1 MGEVAQEVNFFEDS
15 PLHDHDHERPT
26 MIKTPEQQ
34 LITIKEFSC
43 SVTGTFRSN
52 GGGGGGGDGGL
63 IINGWSSSKDD
74 HVLGGGIFNDQIQ
87 DDWLPITESRNGN
100 IMSVVFHLLCSG
112 IGFQALSLPVAFVT
126 LGWIWG
132 IICLSLAFSWQL
144 YTTWILVHLSEP
156 VTGGGTCH
164 SRYLRLAI
172 AAFGPKLGKLLGI
185 FPVMYLSGG
194 SCVMLIITA
203 GANMERLFAIIACG
217 SGGDVTT
224 CTEAAKSLPGVVWFL
239 MFNCVAILIAQLPNL
254 NSLAKVSMI
263 GSITAVGSFTLIW
276 ALSIK
281 NGRPDHVSY
290 HSLKMP
296 RSDHMDKFGDIFN
309 AIGIIVLAF
318 RGHNLVLEIQGTLSS
333 NSKNPPSKTMW
344 KGVTISYIII
354 AITLFP
360 LAISGFWA
368 YENKVTADG
377 GLLSAFWQVHGHNT
391 SRLVLGTMY
400 LLAVINSLSSFPI
413 YAMPTFD
420 NLEFRYISTKRRR
433 CPKRVRIG
441 LRLFFGGLTFFIA
454 VAFPFL
460 GSLAPLIGGITLP
473 LTYVYPCFMY
483 ISIRKPG
490 RNGAMWLLN
499 LGLGCLGTILSVVLV
514 VAAVCNLANKGLHAN
529 FFRP

>member
-1 MGEVAQEVNFFEDS
+1 MGEVTQEVNFFEDS
-15 PLHDHDHERPT
+15 PLHDHNHERPT

-52 GGGGGGGDGGL
+52 GGGGGGGGGL
-63 IINGWSSSKDD
+63 ITNGWSSSKDD
-74 HVLGGGIFNDQIQ
+74 PVLGGGIFDDQIQ

-100 IMSVVFHLLCSG
+100 IITVVFHLLCSG

-144 YTTWILVHLSEP
+144 YTTWILIHLSEP
-156 VTGGGTCH
+156 VTGGGTRH

-172 AAFGPKLGKLLGI
+172 AAFGPKLGKLLVI
-185 FPVMYLSGG
+185 FPLMYLSGG

-203 GANMERLFAIIACG
+203 GANLERLFTTIFCG
-217 SGGDVTT
+217 SSGDATS
-224 CTEAAKSLPGVVWFL
+224 CEAAKALPGVVWFL
-239 MFNCVAILIAQLPNL
+239 MFSCVAIPIAQLPNL
-254 NSLAKVSMI
+254 NSIAKVSMI
-263 GSITAVGSFTLIW
+263 GSITAVGSCTLIW

-318 RGHNLVLEIQGTLSS
+318 RGHNLVLEIQGTLPS
-333 NSKNPPSKTMW
+333 NGKNPPSKTMW
-344 KGVTISYIII
+344 RGVTISYLII
-354 AITLFP
+354 AMTLFP

-368 YENKVTADG
+368 YGNKVTADG
-377 GLLSAFWQVHGHNT
+377 GLLSAFWEVHGHNT

-420 NLEFRYISTKRRR
+420 NLEFRYISAKRRR
-433 CPKRVRIG
+433 CPNRVRVG

-460 GSLAPLIGGITLP
+460 GSLAPLIGGITFP

-490 RNGAMWLLN
+490 RNGGMWLLN

>member
-1 MGEVAQEVNFFEDS
+1 MGEVAQEVNFFEES
-15 PLHDHDHERPT
+15 PIHDHDHERPT

-34 LITIKEFSC
+34 LITINIESSC
-43 SVTGTFRSN
+43 SVTGTCRSN
-52 GGGGGGGDGGL
+52 RGGGGGGL

-74 HVLGGGIFNDQIQ
+74 HVLAGGIFDDQFQ

-100 IMSVVFHLLCSG
+100 IISVVFHLLCSG

-144 YTTWILVHLSEP
+144 YTIWILVHLSEP
-156 VTGGGTCH
+156 VTGTGTRH

-172 AAFGPKLGKLLGI
+172 AAFGPKLGKLLCI

-203 GANMERLFAIIACG
+203 GANLERLFTIIVCG
-217 SGGDVTT
+217 GGDDTT
-224 CTEAAKSLPGVVWFL
+224 CIEAKSLPGVVWFL
-239 MFNCVAILIAQLPNL
+239 TFTCVAILIAQLPNL
-254 NSLAKVSMI
+254 NSIAKVSMI
-263 GSITAVGSFTLIW
+263 GSITAVGSCTLIW

-318 RGHNLVLEIQGTLSS
+318 RGHNLVLEIQGTLPS
-333 NSKNPPSKTMW
+333 NGKNPPRKTMW
-344 KGVTISYIII
+344 RGVTISYLII
-354 AITLFP
+354 AMTLFP
-360 LAISGFWA
+360 LAICGFWA
-368 YENKVTADG
+368 YGNKVTTDG
-377 GLLSAFWQVHGHNT
+377 GLLNAFWQVHGHNT

-400 LLAVINSLSSFPI
+400 LLAVINNLSSFPI

-420 NLEFRYISTKRRR
+420 NLEFLYISAKKRR
-433 CPKRVRIG
+433 CPKRVRVG
-441 LRLFFGGLTFFIA
+441 LRLFVGGLTFFIA

-460 GSLAPLIGGITLP
+460 SSLGPLIGGITLP

-483 ISIRKPG
+483 ISIRKLG
-490 RNGAMWLLN
+490 RNGGMWWLN

-514 VAAVCNLANKGLHAN
+514 VAAVWNLANKGLHAN